1 MALILIVTLWGS
13 FPATAKVALLDF
25 PPFFLAAVRCS
36 VASAFLVALLLHQ
49 GVEAAR
55 VVGRA
60 ELRAFFVLGLAGI
73 WGSTQVSYVA
83 IYYTTASNA
92 VILQAATPV
101 IVAVAA
107 QLYLAERLGRQQ
119 WLGVALSALGVL
131 LVITDGR
138 LALQRPAELRAGDF
152 INLAGLCGWS
162 AYTVYGKRVLAVAS
176 PTLATTAA
184 YVFGTLLVIAPALVT
199 APFYPAPRLASST
212 AWAVVFYQGVLGA
225 IAHVW
230 WYRAVHVVGPSRAAT
245 FMNLQPVV
253 GVALAAALLAERVG
267 PWDVLGGLRVLLGVA
282 LTTARRGTLRPPAD
296 RTYPSF
302 FTSAR
307 ILSGSGSSPLP

>member
-1 MALILIVTLWGS
+1 MPGPRQSRAYVALILIVTLWGS

-36 VASAFLVALLLHQ
+36 VASAFLVALLLRQ
-49 GVEAAR
+49 GAEAAR

-138 LALQRPAELRAGDF
+138 LALLRPAELRAGDF

-184 YVFGTLLVIAPALVT
+184 YVFGTLLVIATALVT
-199 APFYPAPRLASST
+199 APFYSAPRLASPT

-253 GVALAAALLAERVG
+253 GVALAAALMAERVG
-267 PWDVLGGLRVLLGVA
+267 PCDVLGGLLVLLGVA
-282 LTTARRGTLRPPAD
+282 LTTARRGDVA
-296 RTYPSF
+296 
-302 FTSAR
+302 
-307 ILSGSGSSPLP
+307 SPR